1 MNHVENTVI
10 APVHKVSEQ
19 VTIACARIAP
29 TWPLDQ
35 FIAVN
40 PYWGWRGQSAPA
52 VAAQLEALSGSTMTM
67 PRAWYL
73 KQWRDGGFTR
83 NDLQWAIDRAA
94 SDLGSD
100 FVVSALESAA
110 STEPNNQNAVRLPL
124 ITDLCDQIE
133 SERPQTWRWLVAHQI
148 SQHCAAFFDEDQAGW
163 QPDRT
168 GGLYQSWLMQLAHD
182 RGIAWHKERLLIA
195 AQIAQFPK
203 DPIEMIAHGLSRL
216 GIGENA
222 MADYLTALLL
232 NVNGWAAWCAYQ
244 RWQAQLGNRVDDQI
258 IELLAIRIA
267 WEALLAHDIAM
278 SDAQLARWVQS
289 WRDCDSRVSILA
301 GERQIEWLAQRA
313 IERAYQASLG
323 AKLVASGNA
332 KSPQSTVSSRPPA
345 QAVFCIDVR
354 SEVFRRAL
362 EKCEPTIQ
370 TIGFAGFFGLPI
382 AYQPV
387 GSDLVRPQ
395 LPGLLAPAFTVSEP
409 DQSSQQTE
417 SLSNLRRRKLGWFE
431 RWTRFRSFAASS
443 FSFVETCGLAYG
455 GKLLASSLESTQ
467 AAPRWE
473 DKGLPADAVRAQ
485 PRLALVDSDLAA
497 STELAAGVLKSMGL
511 KRNFAPIILIT
522 GHGSQSANNA
532 HAAGL
537 DCGACG
543 GQTGEVNARVL
554 AGLMNDRRVRAGL
567 GDHGLDI
574 PADTIFVAAVHNTT
588 TDEVQLF
595 DTQEAT
601 QRHPLAFASIRGA
614 LDQAG
619 NDARDE
625 RASSLGLGAVVG
637 QVSALRQGTLARAND
652 WSQVR
657 PEWGLA
663 NNASFIVAPRTRT
676 QPLDLQGRS
685 FLHDYDW
692 QSDTGFGLL
701 ETIMTAPMVVT
712 NWINMQYNAS
722 TTDNDRYGSG
732 NKVLHNVV
740 GGRIGVFE
748 GNGGDLR
755 IGLPQQSLSDG
766 EALRHTPLRLS
777 VYIEAPQ
784 DAIDGVIAKHALVRE
799 LIANEWI
806 SLLRLDAESNNV
818 ELKVFEAP
826 SASLAETDV
835 GQWRQLSD

>member
-1 MNHVENTVI
+1 MNHAEDLAVT
-10 APVHKVSEQ
+10 PVDAVSEQ
-19 VTIACARIAP
+19 VAIACARIAP

-40 PYWGWRGQSAPA
+40 PYWGWREQSAPA
-52 VAAQLEALSGSTMTM
+52 VSAQLETLSGSSMTM

-73 KQWRDGGFTR
+73 RQWRVGGFTR
-83 NDLQWAIDRAA
+83 EDLQWAIDDTACGL
-94 SDLGSD
+94 SPED
-100 FVVSALESAA
+100 VVSALESAA
-110 STEPNNQNAVRLPL
+110 STESNKQSAARLPL
-124 ITDLCDQIE
+124 ITDLSDQIE

-168 GGLYQSWLMQLAHD
+168 GGLYLSWLTQLTHD
-182 RGIAWHKERLLIA
+182 RGIAWHKKRPLIVA
-195 AQIAQFPK
+195 EITQLPK
-203 DPIEMIAHGLSRL
+203 TPIEMIALGLSRL
-216 GIGENA
+216 GISDGA
-222 MADYLTALLL
+222 MAAYLTALLL

-244 RWQAQLGNRVDDQI
+244 RWQAQLSNLVDDQI

-267 WEALLAHDIAM
+267 WETLLAKDIAM
-278 SDAQLARWVQS
+278 TDAQLTSWGQS
-289 WRDCDSRVSILA
+289 WRDYDSRVSIQA
-301 GERQIEWLAQRA
+301 GERQLEWLAQRA
-313 IERAYQASLG
+313 IERAYQSSLS
-323 AKLVASGNA
+323 ARLVASGQ
-332 KSPQSTVSSRPPA
+332 SQSTRSSRPLA
-345 QAVFCIDVR
+345 QAIFCIDVR

-362 EKCEPTIQ
+362 EKCEPMIQ
-370 TIGFAGFFGLPI
+370 TVGFAGFFGLPI

-395 LPGLLAPAFTVSEP
+395 LPGLLAPVFTVSEP
-409 DQSSQQTE
+409 ERSSEQSE
-417 SLSNLRRRKLGWFE
+417 PLGILRRRKLGWFE

-443 FSFVETCGLAYG
+443 FSYVETCGLAYS
-455 GKLLASSLESTQ
+455 GKLLASSLDTTQ
-467 AAPRWE
+467 APPRWE
-473 DKGLPADAVRAQ
+473 DKGLPADVVRAR
-485 PRLALVDSDLAA
+485 PSLALVDSNLAA

-511 KRNFAPIILIT
+511 KQNFAPVVLIA

-554 AGLMNDRRVRAGL
+554 AGLLNESQVREGL
-567 GDHGLDI
+567 GEHDLHI
-574 PADTIFVAAVHNTT
+574 PTDTLFVPAVHNTT
-588 TDEVQLF
+588 TDEVLLF
-595 DTQEAT
+595 DADEAAK
-601 QRHPLAFASIRGA
+601 RHPAAFARIRGA

-619 NDARDE
+619 NVARDE
-625 RASSLGLGAVVG
+625 RATSLGLGSDKGKVR
-637 QVSALRQGTLARAND
+637 ALRLGTMARAND

-663 NNASFIVAPRTRT
+663 NNAAFIVAPRART
-676 QPLDLQGRS
+676 QPLDLAGRS

-692 QSDTGFGLL
+692 RCDTGFGLL
-701 ETIMTAPMVVT
+701 ETIMTAPMVVA

-722 TTDNDRYGSG
+722 TTDNERYGSG

-755 IGLPQQSLSDG
+755 IGLPLQSLYDG
-766 EALRHTPLRLS
+766 DELRHTPLRLS

-784 DAIDGVIAKHALVRE
+784 DAIDGVIAKHALVRD
-799 LIANEWI
+799 LIVNEWI
-806 SLLRLDAESNNV
+806 SLLRLDAKSNNV
-818 ELKVFEAP
+818 ELKSFKDP
-826 SASLAETDV
+826 SAGLAEADV
-835 GQWRQLSD
+835 GQWHPLTD